1 MQRKSSHHWVPMPEW
16 EDQANVVVT
25 FSINLGAPPPA
36 ISRRKAISP
45 LLKDP
50 APIIWCTARSSTSY
64 CRRSAIMGHI

>member
-36 ISRRKAISP
+36 ISP
-45 LLKDP
+45 LLKGP
-50 APIIWCTARSSTSY
+50 TPNVWCTSQSSISY
-64 CRRSAIMGHI
+64 CRRSAIMEHI